1 MQSPAKPK
9 GGAAAAK
16 SAGAAANS
24 KENKVMSITSTP
36 LDGASFDF

>member
-16 SAGAAANS
+16 STGAAANS
-24 KENKVMSITSTP
+24 KENKVN
-36 LDGASFDF
+36 